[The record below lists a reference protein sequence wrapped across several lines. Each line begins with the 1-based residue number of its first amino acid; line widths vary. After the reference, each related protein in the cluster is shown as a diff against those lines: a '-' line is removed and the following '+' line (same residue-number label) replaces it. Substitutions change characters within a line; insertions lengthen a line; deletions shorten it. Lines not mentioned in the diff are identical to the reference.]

1 MTDKEKDILE
11 ALKAAG
17 LPVDQWQAEIEEK
30 REANP
35 TAEWRPFTSD
45 VPVPKYSKIRG
56 LRPGFEEFKPFKRWP
71 GNHMMRRCQAAK
83 KRTNGEVQC
92 MGHATRWSYLCKM
105 HGGAKRIGKS
115 TEQGIANRIAS
126 LTKHGRETVAMKEQ
140 RAANRKLLK
149 QIDEAM
155 KGAVEKA
162 DIKITNVRA
171 PKSRTKSKA
180 SRKPK
185 NG

>member
-1 MTDKEKDILE
+1 MSEKEKDILE

-17 LPVDQWQAEIEEK
+17 LPVDQWQAEIETK
-30 REANP
+30 READP

-45 VPVPKYSKIRG
+45 VPIPKYSKIRG

-83 KRTNGEVQC
+83 KRTNGEIQC

-126 LTKHGRETVAMKEQ
+126 LTKHGRETKAIKAE
-140 RAANRKLLK
+140 RKAANEALK
-149 QIDEAM
+149 AINAAMREALS
-155 KGAVEKA
+155 KA
-162 DIKITNVRA
+162 AIKTTEVRA
-171 PKSRTKSKA
+171 PKTRTKSKA